1 MGNSITLSFRQS
13 IDNQVDLTGIVPD
26 ALEKSSEREIATL
39 PVWVGRRK
47 AALGDVCTV
56 RGEHSR
62 DLHIEGQLAAV
73 NGIGAGMHGGRL
85 IVTGDAGRDVGRGM
99 GGGLLEVHGSVGD
112 DAGVALSGGCIKIT
126 GRAGDHLGGALP
138 GASRGIIGGEILVGG
153 SVGRGA
159 GASARRGLIVVGGDA
174 GDGVAHA
181 MIAGTVLVVGRA
193 TGTVGQWSKRGT
205 VVALGGA
212 TIPAT
217 YRYACTYRPV
227 YLRVLLA
234 YLRRSH
240 GVTVE
245 DRFATGRYARHCGDL
260 SELGKG
266 ELLTWAGP

>member
-13 IDNQVDLTGIVPD
+13 LDNPVDLTGVVPD
-26 ALEKSSEREIATL
+26 ALEKLSEREIADL

-56 RGEHSR
+56 RGERSC
-62 DLHIEGQLAAV
+62 DLHIEGQLTAV
-73 NGIGAGMHGGRL
+73 NGIGAGMHRGR
-85 IVTGDAGRDVGRGM
+85 VTVAGDPGRDVGRGM
-99 GGGLLEVHGSVGD
+99 GGGLLEVDGSVGD
-112 DAGVALSGGCIKIT
+112 GAGIALSGGRIKIT

-138 GASRGIIGGEILVGG
+138 GAARGMTGGEIITGG

-174 GDGVAHA
+174 GAGVAHA
-181 MIAGTVLVVGRA
+181 MIAGTVLVVGRV
-193 TGTVGQWSKRGT
+193 TGAVGQWNKRGS
-205 VVALGGA
+205 VVALAGA

-245 DRFATGRYARHCGDL
+245 DRFTTGRYARHCGDL